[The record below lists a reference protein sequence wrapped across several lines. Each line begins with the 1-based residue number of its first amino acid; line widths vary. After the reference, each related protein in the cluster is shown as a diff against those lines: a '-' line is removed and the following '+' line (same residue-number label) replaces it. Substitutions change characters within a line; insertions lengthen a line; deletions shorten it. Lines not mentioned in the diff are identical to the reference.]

1 MKLCDR
7 CPIAAGCCLD
17 YLGKACEDARHEAD
31 PSLVPNNGELM
42 YGLEPMALATFLSR
56 MPRSM
61 GPGEIH
67 QWLMME
73 EPPKKKP
80 ATSKRPR

>member
-7 CPIAAGCCLD
+7 CPIAGVCCLD
-17 YLGKACEDARHEAD
+17 YLGKACSNARHEAD
-31 PSLVPNNGELM
+31 PSLEPNNGELM
-42 YGLEPMALATFLSR
+42 YGMEPMELAAFLAK
-56 MPRSM
+56 MPRNM

-73 EPPKKKP
+73 QPAGKP
-80 ATSKRPR
+80 R